1 MASRSY
7 FENCAVNNYTKHES
21 IFRLT
26 SRKCRVVNSTTTQG
40 FSVAYVLIATLI
52 LIAGMATLLNQSTSA
67 MLGSLFQGQSLQA
80 RNVARSGMAY
90 LISQINKE
98 ENRGL
103 LELSESLKISN
114 PNADTTLWTESQA
127 TTNHINLCTATYSN
141 GLLYKPPELSALNL
155 GGQKLNDG
163 FFYISNDGAISKDRS
178 GSTRAFRIIN
188 RQNSKDFKIPLRNS
202 TPLLDEAK
210 TDKTFRLSVE
220 AVIYL
225 NGQSN
230 EIVSSTILQEDF
242 SVVPKGCKIPFG
254 SHRDAASNLL
264 KKGNGN
270 SNCALS
276 RYELA
281 SNHCILPGLDPE
293 GYGIIVRSSIL
304 AGGTTIK
311 NSLGLPVNPVYCISA
326 NPNQCAAADN
336 TSGNKLE
343 KVDIKLPDVPIYPG
357 NWGPRSPAPVLR
369 VCASLS
375 ECSSSQLLQY
385 NSSTNRTIF
394 NAAAVTSAAHLPSNC
409 TLYKNDI
416 HCIYSGIDLSRGPG
430 DLVFVSG
437 NNTRRIRLYF
447 PTAGNVVTQALTSG
461 TLRHCKVATCSGP
474 GAFVD
479 NTTDV
484 SLFGSDCPYDQANP
498 DRCGDQYLTIK
509 GSVREARFY
518 VYAPKATVKL
528 IGQARDT
535 FQGVIWAKGL
545 DMRNTNVIPTIPKTG
560 VADVFILMGILP
572 DENNTFDQSLTG
584 RSSSSGIPFQ
594 DAVARSSNS
603 YRFFGN

>member
-1 MASRSY
+1 MIRLGFQNSHRCSHA
-7 FENCAVNNYTKHES
+7 CKHTEGILHPS
-21 IFRLT
+21 SSARI
-26 SRKCRVVNSTTTQG
+26 KGAEG
-40 FSVAYVLIATLI
+40 FSVVYVLTASLI
-52 LIAGMATLLNQSTSA
+52 LIAGTATLLNQSASS
-67 MLGSLFQGQSLQA
+67 MLGSIFQAQSLQT
-80 RNVARSGMAY
+80 RHVARSGMAY

-103 LELSESLKISN
+103 LELPEGLKISN
-114 PNADTTLWTESQA
+114 PNADTTLWTDSQA
-127 TTNHINLCTATYSN
+127 TTNHINLCTATYNN
-141 GLLYKPPELSALNL
+141 GLLYKPPELSDLNL
-155 GGQKLNDG
+155 GRQKLNDG
-163 FFYISNDGAISKDRS
+163 FFYISNDGAISKERS
-178 GSTRAFRIIN
+178 GSTRAFRVIN
-188 RQNSKDFKIPLRNS
+188 RQNSKDFKIPLRNT
-202 TPLLDEAK
+202 TPLLNEAE
-210 TDKTFRLSVE
+210 TDKSFRLSVE
-220 AVIYL
+220 AVVYL

-242 SVVPKGCKIPFG
+242 SIVPKGCKIPFG
-254 SHRDAASNLL
+254 SHQDAAGSL
-264 KKGNGN
+264 KGNGN
-270 SNCALS
+270 SNCALN

-311 NSLGLPVNPVYCISA
+311 NSRGLPVNPVYCISA

-343 KVDIKLPDVPIYPG
+343 RVDIKLPDVPIYPG
-357 NWGPRSPAPVLR
+357 NWGPRNPAPVLR

-394 NAAAVTSAAHLPSNC
+394 NAAAVTSAAQLPSNC

-416 HCIYSGIDLSRGPG
+416 HCIYSGIDLRRGPG

-437 NNTRRIRLYF
+437 NNTRKIRLYF
-447 PTAGNVVTQALTSG
+447 PEAGNVVSQTLDKG
-461 TLRHCKVATCSGP
+461 TLRHCKVASCSGP

-484 SLFGSDCPYDQANP
+484 SLFGSACPYDQANP
-498 DRCGDQYLTIK
+498 DRCGDQYFTIK

-518 VYAPKATVKL
+518 VYAPKATVQL
-528 IGQARDT
+528 IGQGRDT
-535 FQGVIWAKGL
+535 FQGVIWAEGL
-545 DMRNTNVIPTIPKTG
+545 DMRSTSVIPTIPKTG

-572 DENNTFDQSLTG
+572 NENNTFDQSLTG
-584 RSSSSGIPFQ
+584 RSSPSGMPFH
-594 DAVARSSNS
+594 DAVARSSNR

>member
-1 MASRSY
+1 MIARSY
-7 FENCAVNNYTKHES
+7 FENCAVNNYTKRES
-21 IFRLT
+21 ACRLT
-26 SRKCRVVNSTTTQG
+26 SRKCRVVNSSTTQG

-52 LIAGMATLLNQSTSA
+52 LIAGTATLLNQSASS
-67 MLGSLFQGQSLQA
+67 MLGSIFQGQSLQA

-114 PNADTTLWTESQA
+114 PNADTTLWTDSQA
-127 TTNHINLCTATYSN
+127 TTNHINLCTATYNN
-141 GLLYKPPELSALNL
+141 GLLYKPPELSDLNL
-155 GGQKLNDG
+155 GRQKLNDG
-163 FFYISNDGAISKDRS
+163 FFYISNDGVISKERS

-202 TPLLDEAK
+202 TPLLDEAE

-220 AVIYL
+220 AVVYR

-230 EIVSSTILQEDF
+230 EIVSSTILQENF

-254 SHRDAASNLL
+254 SHQDAAGSL
-264 KKGNGN
+264 KGNGN

-281 SNHCILPGLDPE
+281 SNHCILPGIDPE

-311 NSLGLPVNPVYCISA
+311 NSRGLPVNPVYCISA

-336 TSGNKLE
+336 TSGNKME
-343 KVDIKLPDVPIYPG
+343 RVDIKLPDVPIYPG
-357 NWGPRSPAPVLR
+357 NWGHRNPAPVLR
-369 VCASLS
+369 ACASLS

-394 NAAAVTSAAHLPSNC
+394 NAAAVTSAAQLPSNC

-416 HCIYSGIDLSRGPG
+416 HCIYSGIDLSRGPS

-437 NNTRRIRLYF
+437 NNTRKIRLYF
-447 PTAGNVVTQALTSG
+447 PEAGNVVSQTLDKG
-461 TLRHCKVATCSGP
+461 TLRHCKVASCSGP

-484 SLFGSDCPYDQANP
+484 SLFGSACPYDQANP
-498 DRCGDQYLTIK
+498 DKCGDQYFTIK

-518 VYAPKATVKL
+518 VYAPEATVEL
-528 IGQARDT
+528 IGQGRDT

-545 DMRNTNVIPTIPKTG
+545 DMSSTSVIPTIPKTG

-594 DAVARSSNS
+594 DSVARSSNS